1 MVFIKGKKVAED
13 GRYLLPVE
21 KTPISSVRGSMNV
34 KPFTIDN
41 LKMHL
46 LSDRVRAIG
55 IIKDGIMTRSEV
67 ITVKRDEEGDF
78 IFDPY
83 EPVAKIAVLER
94 HHSTGKIG
102 LGFLKNYG
110 IQKGAIAL
118 SVAHDSHNIICVGV
132 SNEEMYAAIQALI
145 DQEGG
150 FVLVENGQVIAS
162 LPLPI
167 AGLMSDLTGEEV
179 SQRLKHLHDTAYD
192 RLGVSRETEPVMTL
206 CFMSLIVIPELK
218 ISTRG
223 LFDVSQFNFVSPE
236 AF

>member
-1 MVFIKGKKVAED
+1 
-13 GRYLLPVE
+13 
-21 KTPISSVRGSMNV
+21 
-34 KPFTIDN
+34 
-41 LKMHL
+41 MHL

-179 SQRLKHLHDTAYD
+179 SQRLKHLHDTAYE
-192 RLGVSRETEPVMTL
+192 RLGVSREMEPVMTL
-206 CFMSLIVIPELK
+206 CFMSLLVIPELK